1 MQNDA
6 VLQFLSF
13 LENAISSRIA
23 GFRAPYY
30 KVDGTIIGNGSQDF
44 TKEYKAYSF
53 TLHGTKAQ
61 LIDIPGIEGDEK
73 RFGSIIRDALKK
85 CHLVCYVARE
95 SKGIE
100 TNTLERTREY
110 LGSTVEVMGILNIP
124 ENPKKEYAGNDYRGE
139 MQERIDCVAA
149 NAKNLETSL
158 LSVIPKDLYART
170 ISVAAL
176 PGLCALALRDGD
188 STFADSL
195 DFADNEAVSLSLKRL
210 NRQQRSFLLHAS
222 SEDLYKISRIGKLR
236 DAISESCRDTPSRIR
251 RNALLR
257 LLSAIDEAYLRQM
270 EGKIVALRR
279 RRDKVAQETDR
290 FVQRLDGDR
299 IQMMS
304 NMEHAAHNAVNDY
317 LREEMLEKIIYRH
330 IERNTGI
337 EKDTLNAEL
346 ESQKTRLSEG
356 LQESVCQAV
365 KGIQDDFSDRISRST
380 RSWADDMAKY
390 TAELSVAVPSFD
402 VEAFDWKDV
411 GDWALSIGGYAT
423 AGLTIGSTIAP
434 GIGSAIGLII
444 GALVGIVMKLL
455 PKWIFPE
462 KQKEY
467 WRNKA
472 REKFEET
479 CSSAWKLVEKCVSAH
494 ANAQY
499 KSAGELIA
507 KASAKKE
514 AVRQTHETI
523 VHFAKDMQELFDN
536 IKANLDNPVP
546 HRAIV
551 KSPPI
556 TDTSIARS
564 SIEARAAF
572 LRILREKVSQTN

>member
-6 VLQFLSF
+6 VLQFVSF

-53 TLHGTKAQ
+53 TLNGINAQ

-100 TNTLERTREY
+100 TNTLERIKGY

-124 ENPKKEYAGNDYRGE
+124 ENPKKKYDGNDYCGE
-139 MQERIDCVAA
+139 MQERVDCVAA
-149 NAKNLETSL
+149 YAKNLETSL
-158 LSVIPKDLYART
+158 LSVIPKDLYAHT
-170 ISVAAL
+170 VSVAAL

-195 DFADNEAVSLSLKRL
+195 DFADNEAVRLSLNRL

-222 SEDLYKISRIGKLR
+222 SEDLCRISRIGELR

-257 LLSAIDEAYLRQM
+257 LLAAIDEAYLRQM
-270 EGKIVALRR
+270 AGKIVAFKR
-279 RRDKVAQETDR
+279 RRDKVEQETDR
-290 FVQRLDGDR
+290 FVRRLDDDR
-299 IQMMS
+299 IQMK
-304 NMEHAAHNAVNDY
+304 NHMEHAAHNAVNDY

-337 EKDTLNAEL
+337 EKDALNAEL
-346 ESQKTRLSEG
+346 ESQKTRITEG
-356 LQESVCQAV
+356 LRESVCQAV
-365 KGIQDDFSDRISRST
+365 RGIQDDFGDRISRST
-380 RSWADDMAKY
+380 KSWADDMAKY
-390 TAELSVAVPSFD
+390 MAELSVAVPSFG

-411 GDWALSIGGYAT
+411 GDWAISIGGYAT
-423 AGLTIGSTIAP
+423 AGFTIGSAIAP

-455 PKWIFPE
+455 PKWVFPE

-467 WRNKA
+467 WRNKV
-472 REKFEET
+472 REKFDET
-479 CSSAWKLVEKCVSAH
+479 CSSAWKLVEGSISAH
-494 ANAQY
+494 ANEQY
-499 KSAGELIA
+499 ESIGELIK
-507 KASAKKE
+507 KASARKE
-514 AVRQTHETI
+514 AVKQTHETI
-523 VHFAKDMQELFDN
+523 VHFAKDLQELTDN
-536 IKANLDNPVP
+536 IKVDIEKPVP
-546 HRAIV
+546 AQTIMNFPSI
-551 KSPPI
+551 KDSP
-556 TDTSIARS
+556 TVQSSIA
-564 SIEARAAF
+564 ARTAF
-572 LRILREKVSQTN
+572 LSVLGKRVS